1 MTLLTPTKTSLSEF
15 YTAAA
20 YSNTGLLLSPR
31 SSRFCRTAKASAA
44 ACSPSAAFGGTSH
57 QSAPVTAED
66 RSDHVGIKTRHPPSS
81 PASSDVSLAAVTTP
95 TKGSS
100 GLRKECNLNRG
111 SSATD
116 NIPASLAA
124 STFTPT
130 ASGSLMSQFQRQMA
144 LTPKRASPKDGRA
157 ATSAFSLLPL
167 LNQVLE
173 FGAQKSKITT
183 YDRFIPNRDAMD
195 SASSHFAGIKEPLD
209 RQKPLDAEA
218 IAYQEQLARAC
229 GVAIDQRIL
238 AYNVE
243 PPGVER
249 QDLRTTWNRPLR
261 APNVKLAKRRIP
273 TMADKVLDAPGLID
287 DFYLSL
293 LDWSSNNQLA
303 IALDKSV
310 YIWNADTGGV
320 QEFCQTADDDFVTSL
335 QWTADGSYLAIGT
348 DNGDAQIWDLD
359 SSSKIRTMRG
369 AQ

>member
-57 QSAPVTAED
+57 RLSGPRHVSASISASVSASVSASISASVAGRCSTPYKAESAPVTAED
-66 RSDHVGIKTRHPPSS
+66 RSDHVDIKTRHPPSS

-95 TKGSS
+95 TKGNS

-116 NIPASLAA
+116 NIPASHGCIYFHADCLWLSHVAVSAADGSDSQTSLAQRW
-124 STFTPT
+124 TRCHIGLFT
-130 ASGSLMSQFQRQMA
+130 ASIAQ
-144 LTPKRASPKDGRA
+144 PSPGVRR
-157 ATSAFSLLPL
+157 S
-167 LNQVLE
+167 
-173 FGAQKSKITT
+173 KSKITT

-273 TMADKVLDAPGLID
+273 TMADKVLGRPWVD
-287 DFYLSL
+287 
-293 LDWSSNNQLA
+293 
-303 IALDKSV
+303 
-310 YIWNADTGGV
+310 
-320 QEFCQTADDDFVTSL
+320 
-335 QWTADGSYLAIGT
+335 
-348 DNGDAQIWDLD
+348 
-359 SSSKIRTMRG
+359 
-369 AQ
+369 